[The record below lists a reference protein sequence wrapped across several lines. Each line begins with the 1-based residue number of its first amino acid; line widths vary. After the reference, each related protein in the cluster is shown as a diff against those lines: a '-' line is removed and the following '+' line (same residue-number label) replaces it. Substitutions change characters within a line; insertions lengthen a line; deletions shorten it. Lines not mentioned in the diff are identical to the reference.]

1 MKSKV
6 CVMKSKLFHLASVF
20 AAMMIF
26 VRCEHSVISPPA
38 RVFRELTPLEK
49 SLVESDNKFGLK
61 LFREVSRAEN
71 DKSKNVF
78 ISPLSVSMALG
89 MTLNGANGSTLEA
102 MQEALELAGLTTEEI
117 NKSYK
122 SLIELLVQLDP
133 KVKFRIANSIWHRN
147 DYTFEPA
154 FIDLNQTY
162 FNAIVRALNF
172 GDPGAKDIINGWVKE
187 STNGLIEK
195 IIDEI
200 TRDHVMF
207 LINAIYFK
215 GDWTY
220 QFDSAKTVDDLF
232 IALDGSTKPCRMM
245 HLQNDF
251 SYFENASF
259 QAIDL
264 PYGDAGFSMT
274 IFLPKIPSQIDSLIA
289 AMTSENWAEWL
300 GGFHSV
306 KVDLAMP
313 KFTTQYEIK
322 LNDAL
327 AALGMGIAFTD
338 LADFTRM
345 YAPGGLAID
354 EVKHKTFVKVDE
366 EGTEAAAVTSVGII
380 RTSLPEMITMRI
392 DHPFV
397 FAIRENRS
405 QTILFI
411 GRIMAPES

>member
-1 MKSKV
+1 METLLMKRKIV
-6 CVMKSKLFHLASVF
+6 LILLIPLAYALFAS
-20 AAMMIF
+20 
-26 VRCEHSVISPPA
+26 CEHTAVNPVQ

-61 LFREVSRAEN
+61 LFREVNHIET
-71 DKSKNVF
+71 DKTKNVF

-89 MTLNGANGSTLEA
+89 MTLNGANGGTLEA
-102 MQEALELAGLTTEEI
+102 MQETLELAGLTTEEI
-117 NKSYK
+117 NQSYK

-133 KVKFRIANSIWHRN
+133 QVKFKIANSIWHKQ
-147 DYTFEPA
+147 DYAFEQQ
-154 FIDLNQTY
+154 FIDLNRTF
-162 FNAIVRALNF
+162 FNAVVRALNF
-172 GDPGAKDIINGWVKE
+172 ADPAAKDIINGWVKE
-187 STNGLIEK
+187 NTNNLIDK
-195 IIDEI
+195 IIEEI
-200 TRDHVMF
+200 RPDHVMF

-220 QFDSAKTVDDLF
+220 QFDPANTADDF
-232 IALDGSTKPCRMM
+232 FATLDGSTKPCKMM
-245 HLQNDF
+245 HLQGDF
-251 SYFENASF
+251 SYFDNASF

-274 IFLPKIPSQIDSLIA
+274 ILLPRVRTQIDSLVA
-289 AMTSENWAEWL
+289 ALTPENWAAWMA
-300 GGFHSV
+300 GFSTQ

-322 LNDAL
+322 LNDVL

-366 EGTEAAAVTSVGII
+366 EGTEAAAVTSVGVVE
-380 RTSLPEMITMRI
+380 TSLPQIISMRI

-411 GRIMAPES
+411 GKIAAPES